1 MSWCTLSR
9 AMCQCRKNSADR
21 IKLPY
26 QYHGTVLTI
35 LLSECRSF
43 PHNSERLS
51 APRGRSDD
59 VVGSYMAAH
68 AQEVTADL
76 QGSNRPRKSLA
87 APSTRDPPRHP
98 PQLQ

>member
-1 MSWCTLSR
+1 MQKYLP
-9 AMCQCRKNSADR
+9 
-21 IKLPY
+21 IGLPY
-26 QYHGTVLTI
+26 IRAGCTKGYRWYRVCDG
-35 LLSECRSF
+35 
-43 PHNSERLS
+43 
-51 APRGRSDD
+51 SDD

-98 PQLQ
+98 PQ